1 LSSLAGLIPL
11 GEMAGA
17 RCPAAQYWRRAKAG
31 GPERRERNGAMSEPS
46 FDPDAQVTR
55 YEVRRFRRILWM
67 SIAGQFALSAGL
79 ITYLVMSSSS
89 ASPPARAAKPVVL
102 TWDKVRTGDCLQGEL
117 LEFGN
122 GAGLPDTVTSVSCRR
137 SHLGEV
143 VFTGRAWSAG
153 QAYPGDDA
161 ISDQGDHRCARE
173 LTAYEGGNPRGKA
186 FTYQSVE
193 PYGDSWKTGDRT
205 LTCIAYKPSN
215 LGGAPVSYSI
225 KSGH

>member
-1 LSSLAGLIPL
+1 MNES
-11 GEMAGA
+11 
-17 RCPAAQYWRRAKAG
+17 
-31 GPERRERNGAMSEPS
+31 S
-46 FDPDAQVTR
+46 FDPDAQVAR
-55 YEVRRFRRILWM
+55 YEMRRVRRIWWITIVVQLALA
-67 SIAGQFALSAGL
+67 AGY
-79 ITYLVMSSSS
+79 ITYWVMSSSS

-161 ISDQGDHRCARE
+161 ISDQADRRCARE

-205 LTCIAYKPSN
+205 LTCIAYKPN
-215 LGGAPVSYSI
+215 DLGGAPVSYSI
-225 KSGH
+225 KGGQ